1 MRALAAA
8 ARRSLPLILR
18 HDDSHEA
25 RARSSPCECAHLE
38 KHVLDFLSLDRS
50 RRDAIAGCLDSRR
63 SRLLRSA

>member
-25 RARSSPCECAHLE
+25 RARSSP
-38 KHVLDFLSLDRS
+38 
-50 RRDAIAGCLDSRR
+50 
-63 SRLLRSA
+63 LRHARTFDT